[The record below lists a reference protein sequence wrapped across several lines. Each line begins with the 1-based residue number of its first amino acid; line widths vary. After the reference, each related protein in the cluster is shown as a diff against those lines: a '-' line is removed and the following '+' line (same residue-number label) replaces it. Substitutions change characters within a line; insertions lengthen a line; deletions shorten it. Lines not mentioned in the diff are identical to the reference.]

1 MRTLYITDLDG
12 TFFDNSGTVSEES
25 RCIINTLT
33 QKGMLFSV
41 ATARSSLTV
50 KDLLQGLHI
59 PAPLVLMNGVFL
71 YDLEKD
77 EIVSFHEIAPRAFSE
92 VVAAFQTCNKAP
104 MLFLYGDDGQIS
116 VQYTR
121 LDLQI
126 NRDFYHARKK
136 VLGERFRRVDNLHIP
151 ERQHAVYVNL
161 VDTYESLKPI
171 TELLEKI
178 EGIHFSFYGDTY
190 TEYWFLEVFS
200 AEASKANGANEVKA
214 LVNADRLIAFGDN
227 YNDVT
232 LFAAADE
239 AYAVEN
245 AVDELKAQAT
255 AVIESNEQDGV
266 ANFLLRQFS
275 DMTEKKV

>member
-1 MRTLYITDLDG
+1 MRTLYVTDLDG
-12 TFFDNSGTVSEES
+12 TFFDNSGTVSEKS
-25 RCIINTLT
+25 RRMVNTLT
-33 QKGMLFSV
+33 QRGLLFSV

-50 KDLLQGLHI
+50 KDLLQGLSF
-59 PAPLVLMNGVFL
+59 PAPLILMNGVFL
-71 YDLEKD
+71 YDLGKD

-92 VVAAFQTCNKAP
+92 VVAAFQACNKAP
-104 MLFLYGDDGQIS
+104 MLFLYGEDGQIS
-116 VQYTR
+116 VQFTR

-136 VLGERFRRVDNLHIP
+136 VLGERFYCTKHLQIP
-151 ERQHAVYVNL
+151 QGQHAVYVNL

-171 TELLEKI
+171 TALLEKI
-178 EGIHFSFYGDTY
+178 EGVHFSFYGDTY
-190 TEYWFLEVFS
+190 TEYWFLEVYS

-214 LVNADRLIAFGDN
+214 LVNADRLVVFGDN

-266 ANFLLRQFS
+266 ANFLWRQ
-275 DMTEKKV
+275 MQT